1 MGWCAVSRRRS
12 HPLLNGV
19 ADGSH
24 FYFVHSYALP
34 VADYS
39 VAEAQHAGPLT
50 AVAASG
56 NFVAAQFH
64 PERSS
69 RAGARFLANF
79 LALSA

>member
-1 MGWCAVSRRRS
+1 M
-12 HPLLNGV
+12 
-19 ADGSH
+19 DGIPEGSY

-39 VAEAQHAGPLT
+39 VAEANHSEPLT
-50 AVAASG
+50 AVAALG

-69 RAGARFLANF
+69 GAGARFLQNF
-79 LALSA
+79 LALS